1 MAFTSWHYFLL
12 LLVTL
17 GLFHRL
23 PAGRLRMALLVA
35 ASYLFYGVWDVRFLA
50 LILTSTV
57 IDYITGA
64 GLDGRMLKR
73 GHPYLLSALPALWLA
88 GCWLV
93 GQPNVETP
101 LLGAVL
107 LTPILPWISQGLLRL
122 PEASRKRGF
131 LLLSIG
137 ANLTL
142 LAFFKYFNFFIDSA
156 QQLLATVGLGGN
168 TWSLEILL
176 PVGISFYTFQSLSYT
191 IDIYRGQ
198 TRPVDDF
205 GHFAAY
211 VAFFPQL
218 VAGPI
223 ERSHHLLPQLSNP
236 APLTPALLHEAARL
250 LLVGYFMKLFVADN
264 CALIANHVFA
274 SGEPINGPWAL
285 LGAVAFAFQIYGD
298 FAGYSNIARGS
309 SLLFG
314 IRLSQN
320 FAFPYLA
327 RTPSEFWRRWHITLS
342 SWIRDYIFI
351 PLGGS
356 RDGRRRTLRNLSI
369 TMFLAGLWHGAA
381 WHFVLWGL
389 YHGALLALYRLV
401 GPLAQLKDQAQHHR
415 WWVNLG
421 AWALMF
427 GLTLVGWALF
437 RAEDLAGFATWWL
450 ALGHWSMEGIE
461 PIAGALKWIA
471 AHALPL
477 LVLQALTYKQ
487 PDECHLGALPTPLR
501 GLVYLLLFLM
511 ITTSTQLEMEFIYFQ
526 F

>member
-1 MAFTSWHYFLL
+1 MSFTSWHYFLL
-12 LLVTL
+12 LFSTL
-17 GLFHRL
+17 FLFHRVRH
-23 PAGRLRMALLVA
+23 GQTRMGLIVA

-73 GHPYLLSALPALWLA
+73 GHPYLLSTLPALWLG
-88 GCWLV
+88 GCWLA
-93 GQPNVETP
+93 GLPGVETA
-101 LLGAVL
+101 LLGAL
-107 LTPILPWISQGLLRL
+107 ALIPTLPVISQWLLGQD
-122 PEASRKRGF
+122 EQKRKRGF

-142 LAFFKYFNFFIDSA
+142 LGFFKYFNFFIGSA
-156 QQLLATVGLGGN
+156 QELLATVGLGGN
-168 TWSLEILL
+168 LWSLEILL

-198 TRPVDDF
+198 TRPVESF
-205 GHFAAY
+205 SHFAAY

-223 ERSHHLLPQLSNP
+223 ERSHHLLPQLKNP
-236 APLTPALLHEAARL
+236 EKVTPNLVHEALRL
-250 LLVGYFMKLFVADN
+250 MLVGYFMKVFVADN
-264 CALIANHVFA
+264 CAIIANHVFE
-274 SGEPINGPWAL
+274 SGAPLNAPWAI
-285 LGAVAFAFQIYGD
+285 LGVIAFAFQIYGD

-309 SLLFG
+309 ALLFG

-342 SWIRDYIFI
+342 TWIRDYIYI

-356 RDGRRRTLRNLSI
+356 RESQGHTLRNLGI

-381 WHFVLWGL
+381 WHFVLWGI
-389 YHGALLALYRLV
+389 YHGGLLVLYRLV
-401 GPLAQLKDQAQHHR
+401 TPLAKLKDHAHHHG
-415 WWVNLG
+415 WAVNLS

-427 GLTLVGWALF
+427 LFTLLGWALF
-437 RAEDLAGFATWWL
+437 RAEDLAGFGVWFM
-450 ALGHWSMEGIE
+450 ALGNWNTAGIMEV
-461 PIAGALKWIA
+461 AGATKWVL
-471 AHALPL
+471 AHIIPL
-477 LVLQALTYKQ
+477 LALQALTYKQ
-487 PDECHLGALPTPLR
+487 PDESHLGTLSTPLR
-501 GLVYLLLFLM
+501 GLTYLLLFLF
-511 ITTSTQLEMEFIYFQ
+511 IATSTKLEVEFIYFQ